1 MAANSSITFLAVDAE
16 PDNNC
21 DLSAPLKLTWRY
33 KAAAAIPAGYNW
45 VVTYVFDVVE
55 HAREAHLGS
64 VACEPTAGASVHD
77 AEFSCDYI
85 DASGLPERHVCAC
98 QLNQD
103 CTLTRYALLQLKS
116 AQQRRSPQT
125 TAARRRGRSARV
137 SVPREPDCAHRHLQ
151 WLFEKS
157 DRAAFRRDD
166 VLECHT
172 SLTTAHRGA
181 HHCPRHSLVR
191 MLAGSLDLRSASH
204 TQ

>member
-1 MAANSSITFLAVDAE
+1 MPLKRGPRTPHVTQNSRSVTMAANSSITFLAVDAE

-33 KAAAAIPAGYNW
+33 KAAEDIPAGCNW

-103 CTLTRYALLQLKS
+103 CTLTRYALLQLS
-116 AQQRRSPQT
+116 LLNNVGLLRLELRDAEG
-125 TAARRRGRSARV
+125 AV
-137 SVPREPDCAHRHLQ
+137 
-151 WLFEKS
+151 
-157 DRAAFRRDD
+157 RAC
-166 VLECHT
+166 L
-172 SLTTAHRGA
+172 
-181 HHCPRHSLVR
+181 SLVNQTAR
-191 MLAGSLDLRSASH
+191 TGIFSGFSRSLIAPPLGE
-204 TQ
+204 TT